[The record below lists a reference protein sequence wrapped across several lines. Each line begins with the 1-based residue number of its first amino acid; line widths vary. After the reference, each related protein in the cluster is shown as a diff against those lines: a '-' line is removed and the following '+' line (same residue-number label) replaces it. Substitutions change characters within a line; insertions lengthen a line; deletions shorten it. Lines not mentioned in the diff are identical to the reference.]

1 MFKADEIIEKRDRER
16 GREGEREARVSAVR
30 APDHCGS
37 AQMRFYMPTNLNYI
51 FFFFST
57 PNTEFIPGL
66 YGISLSLSIPLR
78 LSQVIRGRMWDRVAS
93 ACLSSLAR
101 GGTSILIGFLLRAR
115 ARNPLRARAFSLL
128 RAV

>member
-51 FFFFST
+51 FFFLHRILNLF
-57 PNTEFIPGL
+57 PGYTVYLSRSPSRFGSVRL
-66 YGISLSLSIPLR
+66 YAGECGTGLPLPACRLSLAAER
-78 LSQVIRGRMWDRVAS
+78 AS
-93 ACLSSLAR
+93 
-101 GGTSILIGFLLRAR
+101 
-115 ARNPLRARAFSLL
+115 
-128 RAV
+128 